1 MPLGINILPKGVV
14 IMKINLRILLA
25 ERKLKMTDVIRD
37 TGLSKTAVRGI
48 FHETSKGIQ
57 FDTLESLCE
66 YLNCGVEELLILE
79 RKKDVLMKN
88 GTKVDIEIEDNSIS
102 EVGSFLEILKMAEI
116 NLEELK
122 SFLMLDRY
130 PITKVELEKVT
141 EYLRA
146 IRIIEGNN
154 NR

>member
-1 MPLGINILPKGVV
+1 
-14 IMKINLRILLA
+14 MKINLRILLA